1 MPDNDSAAAGTGASP
16 SNAGRTD
23 VEGPGLR
30 NTLANERTL
39 LAWFRTALALL
50 AASFAV
56 VKLTDSTPRELRLAL
71 GSYLV
76 VLAIGVIVV
85 GYVQWRG
92 RHGRIRGSGPLDR
105 GLSALALTVALFLL
119 AGFVVAVIILAP

>member
-1 MPDNDSAAAGTGASP
+1 MSDNDATPQRSEA
-16 SNAGRTD
+16 
-23 VEGPGLR
+23 EGPGLR

-56 VKLTDSTPRELRLAL
+56 VKLTDITPHALRLAL

-76 VLAIGVIVV
+76 ALAIGVITA
-85 GYVQWRG
+85 GYLQWRI
-92 RHGRIRGSGPLDR
+92 RQVRIRGSGRADR
-105 GLSALALTVALFLL
+105 NLGALSLTVALFLL
-119 AGFVVAVIILAP
+119 AGFVVAVIVVAP